1 MSKAAPP
8 MAQRAQPQGTSTD
21 RLDARKLLRPGW
33 PEIAVGLVVLA
44 MVGYGGGSQLL
55 RLGLDPVAAG
65 LLLNALSGIAC
76 LAGFAAA
83 ASLRI
88 RSLAGFG
95 VRRTSMRW
103 LGIGAAVGVG
113 AFLMKGFAVIA
124 YVHLTGDKANV
135 QDVYAAGGSGGMLS
149 LVTATLLLGVLTPIG
164 EELLFRGVVTNALLR
179 YGPVIGVIGSATIFA
194 LMHGVNMVLPAAAVA
209 GLATGEIFRRSGSV
223 WPAIIAHVVLNLPTV
238 PIMVL
243 AGTAG

>member
-1 MSKAAPP
+1 
-8 MAQRAQPQGTSTD
+8 
-21 RLDARKLLRPGW
+21 
-33 PEIAVGLVVLA
+33 

-55 RLGLDPVAAG
+55 RLGLDPVALG

-88 RSLAGFG
+88 RSLAAFG

-103 LGIGAAVGVG
+103 LGIGAALGVG
-113 AFLMKGFAVIA
+113 AFVIKGFAVIA
-124 YVHLTGDKANV
+124 YVHFTADKANV

-164 EELLFRGVVTNALLR
+164 EELLFRGVVTNALLP
-179 YGPVIGVIGSATIFA
+179 YGPVTGVIGSASVFA
-194 LMHGVNMVLPAAAVA
+194 LMHGVNGVLPAAAVA

-223 WPAIIAHVVLNLPTV
+223 WPAIMVHVVLNLPTV

-243 AGTAG
+243 ARTAG